1 MDKYQIFALARTG
14 FAIYDG
20 EDIIKSR
27 RIDRSDD
34 AWNYILPN
42 KVIEIRQDI
51 NYNKIKYYIKID
63 GLAVESAR
71 YCGKTYERQLTNAS
85 SKPYV
90 LVPVDFSNKVT
101 ELVLVYERVIDP
113 IEIELKFIESDKKI
127 FDDIQK
133 IEKASVKVST
143 GDSLVNVYY
152 QPCSD
157 DYKRTEV
164 ILYNSD
170 NMLMAKYKVEEEM
183 FFKAITGLAY
193 GRYSL
198 LVRQYDAN
206 DKLIFESE
214 KQFFEIKS
222 PSKMNPEGFRR

>member
-1 MDKYQIFALARTG
+1 MDKYQIFALIRTG
-14 FAIYDG
+14 YAIYDG
-20 EDIIKSR
+20 EDIKNSR
-27 RIDRSDD
+27 RIDQSGD

-42 KVIEIRQDI
+42 GVIEIKQDI
-51 NYNKIKYYIKID
+51 NYNVVKYYIKID
-63 GLAVESAR
+63 GLAVESVR
-71 YCGKTYERQLTNAS
+71 YCGKTYNREAPITS

-101 ELVLVYERVIDP
+101 ELVLVYEQVIDP

-127 FDDIQK
+127 FDDMQK
-133 IEKASVKVST
+133 TEKASVKVST
-143 GDSLVNVYY
+143 GDTLVNVYY

-170 NMLMAKYKVEEEM
+170 NMLMAKYRVEEEM

-193 GRYSL
+193 GKYSL
-198 LVRQYDAN
+198 LVCQYDAN
-206 DKLIFESE
+206 EKLIFESE
-214 KQFFEIKS
+214 KQYFEIKS
-222 PSKMNPEGFRR
+222 QSQMNHGNF